1 MFKRRLAVLGAVGV
15 LVLTGLGGSA
25 MADEAQPPVPGVKV
39 TCTTSDGKTIAFAE
53 PARPLAA
60 KPGEK
65 APEGGVAVRLRD
77 DKTIEIESLPEGAVT
92 KALPAKPAV
101 KGEELT
107 TERGELAVKGEELTT
122 QRDEL
127 ADDAVKLGI
136 ARPTADGGL
145 PTKDFAKSLAVKCE
159 PSK

>member
-25 MADEAQPPVPGVKV
+25 MADEAPSTVPGVKV

-53 PARPLAA
+53 RARTDGDLAT

-65 APEGGVAVRLRD
+65 APEAGVAVRLRD
-77 DKTIEIESLPEGAVT
+77 DQTIEIESLPEGAITEAV
-92 KALPAKPAV
+92 PAKPAV
-101 KGEELT
+101 KGEGFT
-107 TERGELAVKGEELTT
+107 TEGGEPA
-122 QRDEL
+122 DE
-127 ADDAVKLGI
+127 AGKTGI
-136 ARPTADGGL
+136 ALATEDGSV
-145 PTKDFAKSLAVKCE
+145 PTKTIAVKCE